1 MTAGHIFFRQTFHS
15 YFLVEPVRTFLL
27 IALSKLC
34 SENSGCF
41 FKIQSPRHHGRRLA
55 ILFENLFATSGFPEL
70 YAVNILEEKGS
81 RRYGTV
87 RNDSAG
93 RTGFVGIS
101 PRDGGA

>member
-1 MTAGHIFFRQTFHS
+1 MAK
-15 YFLVEPVRTFLL
+15 V
-27 IALSKLC
+27 
-34 SENSGCF
+34 
-41 FKIQSPRHHGRRLA
+41 A
-55 ILFENLFATSGFPEL
+55 ILVVNLFATSGFPEL

-101 PRDGGA
+101 PRTEEEERSKLPALRQQPPPVLSRRLCQSGQSTAG